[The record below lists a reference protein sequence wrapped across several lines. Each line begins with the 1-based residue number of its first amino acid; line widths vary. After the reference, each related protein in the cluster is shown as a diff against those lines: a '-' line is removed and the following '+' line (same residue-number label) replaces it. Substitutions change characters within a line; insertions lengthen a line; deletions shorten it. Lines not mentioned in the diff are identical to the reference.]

1 VKSLKE
7 GGSYGFD
14 PSSRKLSIR
23 SLVVST
29 SQTLRQILLK
39 GIVIARRHSDHTL
52 CCGNLS
58 NKKTLGTFVLI
69 LINLGFEAQNP
80 MVSSALE

>member
-14 PSSRKLSIR
+14 PSSRKLSIW

-29 SQTLRQILLK
+29 SQTLRQRLLK
-39 GIVIARRHSDHTL
+39 GIVIARHHTL